1 MTMFNSVYNFLR
13 FLLHYMPSWVI
24 ATEPEW
30 TAKPKT
36 FTIRLY
42 MKMLADLWSRGKCLS
57 SYSFAIQGSVR
68 EVADAQGIF
77 TEGLKIPF

>member
-1 MTMFNSVYNFLR
+1 M
-13 FLLHYMPSWVI
+13 I

-42 MKMLADLWSRGKCLS
+42 MKMLADLWSRGKCQRT
-57 SYSFAIQGSVR
+57 YSFSIQGSVR
-68 EVADAQGIF
+68 EVADAQGIL